1 MLFCVIKPV
10 TRFTGDN
17 EPVDLV
23 GFDPNN
29 FVDFLIAPFS
39 HTVSRKFHGPTC
51 NPQKKQALILEQIN
65 SQVKHFLIFHS
76 AIRQRHVNVPWRIG
90 HDDIEFPKDLKIE
103 VPEIAVDPFGLFDS
117 FPVKLLVLGVFN
129 LLVFFDVM
137 DEFAVWVVAGVE
149 VGTIAVGLIGV
160 LGDDGSEVL
169 FVAVGVA
176 LCFLTFIAGAVVAVF
191 YVFLLFELLKCEFF
205 FICFELLEL
214 LLDTEFVFVF
224 EERWGAEERFNNDF
238 VLFLFGGL
246 LFLLLKSH
254 NIGREDVRALRTVL
268 VSQIND
274 FIEINAFN
282 NGDKLG
288 A

>member
-10 TRFTGDN
+10 TSFTGDN

-23 GFDPNN
+23 GFDPDDFVN
-29 FVDFLIAPFS
+29 FLVAPFS

-51 NPQKKQALILEQIN
+51 NPQKQQALILQQIN
-65 SQVKHFLIFHS
+65 SQVEHFLILHG

-90 HDDIEFPKDLKIE
+90 HDDIEFPKDFKIE

-117 FPVKLLVLGVFN
+117 FPVKLLVLGVLN
-129 LLVFFDVM
+129 LLVFFDVV
-137 DEFAVWVVAGVE
+137 DELAVGVVAGVE

-160 LGDDGSEVL
+160 LGDDGSEVF

-176 LCFLTFIAGAVVAVF
+176 FGFLAFIAGAVVAVF
-191 YVFLLFELLKCEFF
+191 YVFLLFELLKGEFLLVG
-205 FICFELLEL
+205 FELLEL
-214 LLDTEFVFVF
+214 LLNTELVFVF
-224 EERWGAEERFNNDF
+224 EERGGAEERFDDDF
-238 VLFLFGGL
+238 ILFLFGGL

-254 NIGREDVRALRTVL
+254 NVGRQDVRALRTVL
-268 VSQIND
+268 VCQIND
-274 FIEINAFN
+274 FIEIDSFD
-282 NGDKLG
+282 NGDQLG